1 MNWAENEF
9 SVACTGSEIQVPT
22 NLSHPSIKAKTLR
35 LAACILML
43 LPLRGQAAPDNGTT
57 DWFRD
62 ARYGIFIHFLPADA
76 TGLIR
81 VSEFDVEYLSRQLEI
96 LGAKYLVLTLGQNSG
111 FFNSPNAAYDRYTGY
126 APGERCSTRDLPL
139 DLYRALK
146 PRGIRLMLYL
156 PCQTPNGDA
165 RAQKAFGLPEGQ
177 RDQPISLEFAQKWAQ
192 VIQEWSDRYGD
203 KVAGWW
209 FDGGYEHVGFNEAI
223 AQVYAAAV
231 KHGNR
236 NAIMTFNPGVRLI
249 RHSRVE
255 DYTAGELNEPFDV
268 LPTSRWVEGSQ
279 WHALTYIGSRWSAR
293 DTRYPAEKWAK
304 WVSTAVSNGGVVTL
318 DMGPNWDPQ
327 SGPIGSLA
335 EVQME
340 QVQVVRAALKAGPD
354 QSDSDDRE
362 NPSRSAVELR
372 ARDGLPNFFVKV
384 QAGGRVTVAYFGGSI
399 TAANGWR
406 PQTTAWLRQHYP
418 KADFTEVNAAIGGT
432 GSDLGVFRLGHDVLV
447 HRPDLVLVEF
457 AVNDGGAPPEQI
469 YRCMEG
475 IVRQIRRVDPAT
487 DVCFVYTMHDGMLR
501 DLAAG
506 RLPRS
511 ASAME
516 FIADHYGIPS
526 IHLAQE
532 AARRINAGEWV
543 FTAPK
548 LEVPADPAR
557 GIAARPAFAPDSC
570 HPFAETGHRLYTEAI
585 GRSFA
590 AMESLGKPGPRPL
603 PAPFTPDNHENAK
616 LIPLTAT
623 MLGDGWQALDLQT
636 DPIGRHFTQ
645 WLPVLWRADKPGATL
660 RFAFHGRS
668 AAIYDLL
675 GPDGGELEVI
685 VDDQPPK
692 TVRRFDAYCTYHR
705 LGTTSVLS
713 QTETGDHTVTVRLTG
728 NTFDK
733 AEILSRNQ
741 NKIDDPARYAP
752 LRWYAGAL
760 LIDGDL
766 KPVQT
771 ADQRAIMPKRLTRAE
786 SFLGIHFDFHAG
798 PDCNAIGKNTTHEMI
813 EDVINQVHPDYIQI
827 DCKGHPGLSS
837 YPTKVGNPAPGF
849 VGDPL
854 RLWREVTADHGVALY
869 MHYSGVWDSEAIRR
883 HPDWGVI
890 NADGETNDRA
900 TSFFGPYADKLLI
913 PQLREL
919 AGDYGVDGAWVDGDC
934 WASVPD
940 YSEPAI
946 KAFRQTTGIEDVP
959 RKPGD
964 PHWFEF
970 LQFHR
975 EAFRQYL
982 RHDIAEVKKTN
993 PNFQYCSNWAFT
1005 DHMPEPVSAPV
1016 DFLSGD
1022 YSPEDSV
1029 NSARLS
1035 GRYLTRQGRPWDLMA
1050 WSFSRNKSK
1059 DGRNQKTAIQLQR
1072 EAAVVLALGG
1082 GFQAY
1087 FTQKRDGSI
1096 RDEGVPVMA
1105 EVAKFCRARQA
1116 ICHRATQVP
1125 QVAVLFSTAA
1135 HYRRSNGLFAR
1146 DLARI
1151 NGALQALL
1159 EGQQSVEILG
1169 EHHLT
1174 GRMVDYPLI
1183 VVPEWEYMEPKFKD
1197 ALATYVRGGGNL
1209 LLIGP
1214 KTAAM
1219 FQTELDVTLAGEP
1232 VPVPNCRLAYN
1243 GELAAI
1249 SGQMQSAKLGPN
1261 SKPFGRL
1268 QETNESSSSSPPAAS
1283 ISELGRGKI
1292 AAMYFTFGQ
1301 GYVNAR
1307 ADLMRQFLNDLARQL
1322 FPKPMV
1328 EVRGSPDVDVV
1339 VNRLDG
1345 KLAVN
1350 LVNTAGPHQHEPIL
1364 DSIPPVGPLDVT
1376 IRHAARPTK
1385 VMLEPA
1391 GTPLSFEHRNG
1402 EIHATVPRVDIH
1414 EVLVVE
1420 TY

>member
-9 SVACTGSEIQVPT
+9 SVTRTGSETRVPT
-22 NLSHPSIKAKTLR
+22 NLIYSSMKENTLR

-43 LPLRGQAAPDNGTT
+43 LSLRGQAAPDNSST

-62 ARYGIFIHFLPADA
+62 AKYGIFMHFLPGDA
-76 TGLIR
+76 MGLIR
-81 VSEFDVEYLSRQLEI
+81 VREFDVECLSRQLEI
-96 LGAKYLVLTLGQNSG
+96 LGAKYLVITLGQNSG
-111 FFNSPNAAYDRYTGY
+111 FFNSPNATYDRYTSY

-165 RAQKAFGLPEGQ
+165 RAQKAFGLPEGK
-177 RDQPISLEFAQKWAQ
+177 RDQPINLEFAQKWAR

-209 FDGGYEHVGFNEAI
+209 FDGGYEHVRFNEEI

-231 KHGNR
+231 KHGNP
-236 NAIMTFNPGVRLI
+236 NAIVTFNPGVKLI
-249 RHSRVE
+249 RYTRAE

-268 LPTSRWVEGSQ
+268 LPASRWVEGSQ
-279 WHALTYIGSRWSAR
+279 WHALTYVGSHWSAR

-304 WVSTAVSNGGVVTL
+304 WVITVASNGGVVTL

-340 QVQVVRAALKAGPD
+340 QVQAVRAALEASPG
-354 QSDSDDRE
+354 QSDYDDRE
-362 NPSRSAVELR
+362 HPSRSAVELR
-372 ARDGLPNFFVKV
+372 ARDGLPNFFAKA
-384 QAGGRVTVAYFGGSI
+384 QAGGRVTVAYLGGSI
-399 TAANGWR
+399 TEANGWR

-418 KADFTEVNAAIGGT
+418 KADFAEVNAAIGGT
-432 GSDLGVFRLGHDVLV
+432 GSDLGVFRLDHDVLA
-447 HRPDLVLVEF
+447 HRPDLVFIEF

-475 IVRQIRRVDPAT
+475 IVRQVRRADPAT
-487 DVCFVYTMHDGMLR
+487 DICFVYTMHDGMLR
-501 DLAAG
+501 DLAAS

-516 FIADHYGIPS
+516 FIVDHYGIPS

-548 LEVPADPAR
+548 PEVPADPAK
-557 GIAARPAFAPDSC
+557 GVGARPAFAPDSC

-585 GRSFA
+585 GRSFV
-590 AMESLGKPGPRPL
+590 AMESLGRPGPRPL
-603 PAPFTPDNHENAK
+603 PVPFTPDNHENAK
-616 LIPLTAT
+616 LIPLSAAL
-623 MLGDGWQALDLQT
+623 LGDGWQTLDLQT
-636 DPIGRHFTQ
+636 DPIGRHFAQ
-645 WLPVLWRADKPGATL
+645 RLPVLWRADKPGATL
-660 RFAFHGRS
+660 SFTFHGRS

-675 GPDGGELEVI
+675 GPDGGELEVL
-685 VDDQPPK
+685 VDDQPARL
-692 TVRRFDAYCTYHR
+692 VRRFDAYCTYHR
-705 LGTTSVLS
+705 LGTTAVLS

-741 NKIDDPARYAP
+741 NKIDDPVRYAP

-771 ADQRAIMPKRLTRAE
+771 ADQRVMMPKRLKRAE

-798 PDCNAIGKNTTHEMI
+798 PDCNAIGKNTTREMI
-813 EDVINQVHPDYIQI
+813 ENVINQVHPDYIQI

-854 RLWREVTADHGVALY
+854 RLWRHVTADHGVALY

-890 NADGETNDRA
+890 NADGKTNDRA

-919 AGDYGVDGAWVDGDC
+919 AGDYGVDGSWVDGDC
-934 WASVPD
+934 WTSVAD

-946 KAFRQTTGIEDVP
+946 KAFRRTTGIEDVP

-982 RHDIAEVKKTN
+982 RHYIGEVKKTN
-993 PNFQYCSNWAFT
+993 PQFQMCSNWAFT

-1035 GRYLTRQGRPWDLMA
+1035 GRYLTHQDRPWDLMA

-1059 DGRNQKTAIQLQR
+1059 DGRNQKTAVQLQR

-1087 FTQKRDGSI
+1087 FTQKRDGSV
-1096 RDEGVPVMA
+1096 RDEWVPVMA
-1105 EVAKFCRARQA
+1105 EVATFCRARQA

-1135 HYRRSNGLFAR
+1135 HYRKSNGLFAR
-1146 DLARI
+1146 DLAPI
-1151 NGALQALL
+1151 SGALQALL

-1174 GRMVDYPLI
+1174 GRMADYPLI
-1183 VVPEWEYMEPKFKD
+1183 VVPEWEYLEPLSPAVD
-1197 ALATYVRGGGNL
+1197 GGG
-1209 LLIGP
+1209 
-1214 KTAAM
+1214 
-1219 FQTELDVTLAGEP
+1219 
-1232 VPVPNCRLAYN
+1232 
-1243 GELAAI
+1243 
-1249 SGQMQSAKLGPN
+1249 
-1261 SKPFGRL
+1261 
-1268 QETNESSSSSPPAAS
+1268 
-1283 ISELGRGKI
+1283 
-1292 AAMYFTFGQ
+1292 
-1301 GYVNAR
+1301 
-1307 ADLMRQFLNDLARQL
+1307 
-1322 FPKPMV
+1322 
-1328 EVRGSPDVDVV
+1328 
-1339 VNRLDG
+1339 
-1345 KLAVN
+1345 
-1350 LVNTAGPHQHEPIL
+1350 
-1364 DSIPPVGPLDVT
+1364 
-1376 IRHAARPTK
+1376 
-1385 VMLEPA
+1385 
-1391 GTPLSFEHRNG
+1391 
-1402 EIHATVPRVDIH
+1402 
-1414 EVLVVE
+1414 
-1420 TY
+1420 